1 MVPYSPESFTEAEQ
15 EVLSRYVT
23 NLDGPV
29 FALVNLPEVVK
40 GALFAR
46 YSRSAKSLRRLLL
59 DEFVDDLEPEA
70 SGGGEAVGPGQGRA
84 EALYQRIFLDYGDES
99 VAQLV
104 HVHVACEQVSNLLT
118 KVLERGRLMAYL
130 EQSTRYVRY
139 DSRLANGHFR
149 YQRDPAV
156 LSSELGARY
165 VGEMDRMF
173 ETYHD
178 LLEPLQ
184 AFLSARHQRPDA
196 VAELAWRN
204 SLRARALDSLRG
216 LLPAGSLSNV
226 GIAGSGQAFERLIMR
241 LRAHPLPEARACAEE
256 LLGELRKVIPS
267 LLGRLDRPDRGLAW
281 VAYLAER
288 RAATEEL
295 AAALCPAPS
304 SRPAGEDPLVTLTDW
319 DRDGEAK
326 VLAAMLY
333 PATDRSDQETLDLVR
348 RLSDAER
355 EAIVAASVGERA
367 DRRHLPGRALERTW
381 YRFEVVSDYG
391 AFRDLQRHRLLT
403 IEWQPLSSELGF
415 SVEPD
420 IEEAGLADPVTE
432 SLERSGEL
440 YQALAD
446 PFPAQAPYAVALA
459 YRIRYVMELNAR
471 EALHLIELR
480 SSPQG
485 HPSYRRVAQEMHR
498 LIAEQAGHRRVASIM
513 RFADH
518 DQGGLGRL
526 EAEQR
531 TLERRFSPPAAGHR
545 P

>member
-1 MVPYSPESFTEAEQ
+1 MVPYSPESFTEEEQ
-15 EVLSRYVT
+15 KVLGRYVT

-29 FALVNLPEVVK
+29 FALTNLPEVVK

-59 DEFVDDLEPEA
+59 DEFVDDLEP
-70 SGGGEAVGPGQGRA
+70 SRGEDAGAGGPGHARA
-84 EALYQRIFLDYGDES
+84 DALYQKIFLDYGDES

-173 ETYHD
+173 RTYYD

-184 AFLSARHQRPDA
+184 AFLAARHRRPDA
-196 VAELAWRN
+196 VSELAWRN
-204 SLRARALDSLRG
+204 SVRARALDSLRG
-216 LLPAGSLSNV
+216 LLPAGTLSNV
-226 GIAGSGQAFERLIMR
+226 GIAGNGQAFERLIMR

-256 LLGELRKVIPS
+256 LLEELRKVIPS
-267 LLGRLDRPDRGLAW
+267 LLGRLDRPDRGRAW
-281 VAYLAER
+281 VAYLASR
-288 RAATEEL
+288 RDATEEL
-295 AAALCPAPS
+295 AATLGPPPS
-304 SRPAGEDPLVTLTDW
+304 SGSADGTPLVTLTDW
-319 DRDGEAK
+319 DRDGEDK

-333 PATDRSDQETLDLVR
+333 PATDRSDRETLDLVR

-355 EAIVAASVGERA
+355 DAIVAAYVGERA

-403 IEWQPLSSELGF
+403 IEWQPLSTKLGYIM
-415 SVEPD
+415 EED
-420 IEEAGLADPVTE
+420 IEEAGLADPAAA

-440 YQALAD
+440 YEALVE

-480 SSPQG
+480 SSSQG
-485 HPSYRRVAQEMHR
+485 HPSYRRVAQQMHH
-498 LIAEQAGHRRVASIM
+498 LIAEQAGHRRLASIM

-518 DQGGLGRL
+518 GGESLGRL

-531 TLERRFSPPAAGHR
+531 TLDRTFSPLAG
-545 P
+545 

>member
-1 MVPYSPESFTEAEQ
+1 MVPYSPESFTDQEQ
-15 EVLSRYVT
+15 EVLRRYVT

-59 DEFVDDLEPEA
+59 DEFVDDLEPWG
-70 SGGGEAVGPGQGRA
+70 SGDAEPGGSGHARA
-84 EALYQRIFLDYGDES
+84 DALYQKIFLDYGDES

-104 HVHVACEQVSNLLT
+104 HVHVACEQVSNVLT

-173 ETYHD
+173 QTYHD

-184 AFLSARHQRPDA
+184 AFLSARHRRPDA

-204 SLRARALDSLRG
+204 SVRARALDGLRG

-226 GIAGSGQAFERLIMR
+226 GIAGSAQAFERLIMR
-241 LRAHPLPEARACAEE
+241 LRAHPLPEAQACAEE
-256 LLGELRKVIPS
+256 LLAELRKVIPS
-267 LLGRLDRPDRGLAW
+267 LLGRLDRPDRGRAW
-281 VAYLAER
+281 VDYLASR
-288 RAATEEL
+288 REATEEL
-295 AAALCPAPS
+295 AATLPQAPS
-304 SRPAGEDPLVTLTDW
+304 SGAGEAPLVTLTDW
-319 DRDGEAK
+319 DRDGEDK
-326 VLAAMLY
+326 VIAAMVY
-333 PATDRSDQETLDLVR
+333 PAADRSDRETLELVR
-348 RLSDAER
+348 RLSDGER
-355 EAIVAASVGERA
+355 QAIVAAYVGERA

-403 IEWQPLSSELGF
+403 IEWQPLSTELGF
-415 SVEPD
+415 RLEED
-420 IEEAGLADPVTE
+420 LEEAGLADPATE
-432 SLERSGEL
+432 SLERSAEL
-440 YQALAD
+440 HQALLS

-459 YRIRYVMELNAR
+459 YRIRYVIELNAR

-513 RFADH
+513 GFADH
-518 DQGGLGRL
+518 DEDGLGRL

-531 TLERRFSPPAAGHR
+531 TLKRRVPPQAAG
-545 P
+545 